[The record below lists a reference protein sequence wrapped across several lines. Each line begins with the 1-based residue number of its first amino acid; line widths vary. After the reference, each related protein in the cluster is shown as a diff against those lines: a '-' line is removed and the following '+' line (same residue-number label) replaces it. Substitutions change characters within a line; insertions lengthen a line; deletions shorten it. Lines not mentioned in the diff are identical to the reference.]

1 MNQAPA
7 GVHPARSLGALT
19 VREWLRLS
27 RQPSRI
33 VAAIGTPLLIWI
45 VLAGGFAQSADVSSQ
60 GAAGMLPGAISLT
73 VIFSAI
79 FGAISLI
86 DDRNQGYLRAV
97 LATPTPG
104 WVIGGSKL
112 LGAGGLAMIQGAAL
126 LPLAAVVG
134 ARPEPLGWLHA
145 MGALAVMAV
154 FATGLSL
161 VLAWRVN
168 SVAGFHGVM
177 NLILMPMW
185 LLSGAIFPLSTA
197 AGWMRLVMLANPMAW
212 MTDTLHAALTGQAA
226 AISWGWPAACSAA
239 ALTLISGCA
248 VVGRRAVA

>member
-7 GVHPARSLGALT
+7 IAHPARSLAALA

-33 VAAIGTPLLIWI
+33 VAAIGTPLLIWV
-45 VLAGGFAQSADVSSQ
+45 VLAGGFAQSADVSSH
-60 GAAGMLPGAISLT
+60 GAAGMLPGAMSLT
-73 VIFSAI
+73 VLFSAI

-112 LGAGGLAMIQGAAL
+112 LGAGGLAMIQGARAAAGRRGRRSPRAL
-126 LPLAAVVG
+126 GLAAR
-134 ARPEPLGWLHA
+134 A
-145 MGALAVMAV
+145 GALAVMAV

-168 SVAGFHGVM
+168 
-177 NLILMPMW
+177 
-185 LLSGAIFPLSTA
+185 LSRAST
-197 AGWMRLVMLANPMAW
+197 V
-212 MTDTLHAALTGQAA
+212 
-226 AISWGWPAACSAA
+226 S
-239 ALTLISGCA
+239 
-248 VVGRRAVA
+248 